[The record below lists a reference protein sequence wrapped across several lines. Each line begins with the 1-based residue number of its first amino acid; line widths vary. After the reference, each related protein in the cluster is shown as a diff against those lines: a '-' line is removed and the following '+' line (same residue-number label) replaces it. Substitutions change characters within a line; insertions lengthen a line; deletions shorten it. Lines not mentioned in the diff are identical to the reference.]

1 MVLCNEIENGDREK
15 IYPVKDVFRT
25 FKEIN
30 QMDLVKQAGVRQQYI
45 DQTVSLN
52 FAFPSILANTEVD

>member
-1 MVLCNEIENGDREK
+1 MIGVILDNKMVLCKDIQNGDREK

-30 QMDLVKQAGVRQQYI
+30 QMVW
-45 DQTVSLN
+45 LN
-52 FAFPSILANTEVD
+52 KVHYG

>member
-1 MVLCNEIENGDREK
+1 MVLCKDIKNGDREK

-30 QMDLVKQAGVRQQYI
+30 QMDLVKQSSELDNSI
-45 DQTVSLN
+45 LTSVSLN
-52 FAFPSILANTEVD
+52 LKFPFDCNTEVD